1 MPRMINGQAGTD
13 APDGYEFLGKFEP
26 RDAEHILKQLEEERI
41 PFQIDAPEEARPSA
55 YRRSDWIFI
64 FVRREHMNRAGA
76 IVDENSRN

>member
-1 MPRMINGQAGTD
+1 MINGQAGTD

-55 YRRSDWIFI
+55 YRRSHWIFI